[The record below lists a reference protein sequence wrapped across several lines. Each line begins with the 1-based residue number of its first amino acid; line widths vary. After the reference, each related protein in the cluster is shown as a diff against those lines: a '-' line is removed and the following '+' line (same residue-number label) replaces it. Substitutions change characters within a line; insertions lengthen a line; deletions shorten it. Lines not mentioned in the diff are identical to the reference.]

1 MRSSSPQP
9 AACFQT
15 VMGGHVNVHDAQALV
30 DVSCVSAVG
39 SLVDTAK
46 GELMQGTVELSLS
59 YVRIYTYNNT
69 LG

>member
-1 MRSSSPQP
+1 MRSSSPQL

-15 VMGGHVNVHDAQALV
+15 VMGGHVNVNVHDAQALV

-59 YVRIYTYNNT
+59 YVRI
-69 LG
+69 